1 LSVAARGGAGFVL
14 LGAMPPVLDQG
25 LCIRQWEWSETSQT
39 VEVFCRTH
47 GLVRGL
53 AKGSRRPKSAYDGG
67 LEVLT
72 WGDLG
77 LIVRPSSDLAL
88 ITEWSVMETF
98 RPLRKSLDAY
108 HAGLYIADLIHHAI
122 HDHDPHPALY
132 DAAVESL
139 RLIQA
144 AADAPFAVLKFHWS
158 LLVETGY
165 RPELEMDVGSGE
177 TLERAAAYVFSPGLG
192 GFSAQAGG
200 EGVAE
205 TGTTWRVRSQT
216 LDLLRRV
223 SSDGLGGAASGG
235 MEPQALDR
243 ANRLLASYLRYV
255 LGTEPPTMRVV
266 FGSGLSR

>member
-1 LSVAARGGAGFVL
+1 
-14 LGAMPPVLDQG
+14 MPTALDQG

-39 VEVFCRTH
+39 VELFCRES

-72 WGDLG
+72 RGDLG
-77 LIVRPSSDLAL
+77 LIVRPSTDLAL

-98 RPLRKSLDAY
+98 RPIRKSLGAY

-139 RLIQA
+139 RLIQS
-144 AADAPFAVLKFHWS
+144 AADAPYAVLKFHWS
-158 LLVETGY
+158 LLVDTGY
-165 RPELEMDVGSGE
+165 RPELDADVATGE
-177 TLERAAAYVFSPGLG
+177 RLAPESAYTFSPGLG
-192 GFSAQAGG
+192 GFFAQTGG
-200 EGVAE
+200 EPVQDA
-205 TGTTWRVRSQT
+205 GTTWRVRSQT
-216 LDLLRRV
+216 LDLLRRLSGNELV
-223 SSDGLGGAASGG
+223 GAAVGG
-235 MEPQALDR
+235 VEPHAMDR